1 MAEYL
6 CSIVKAATCHPTQI
20 SLPTGVKCRRRPDRK
35 PCNGEV
41 EAILKDETGTIE
53 WFCFV
58 CGDSGFIS
66 DWENTEWDV
75 RFADLILVRFGLD
88 ERNIIL
94 SNTFSGPDLTNR
106 LKVVA
111 EVSDTITVFY
121 TSNELEELIRYIAAE
136 ANHTEDKETKNF
148 LDDIFGSL
156 DDLLDSHKLLIN

>member
-1 MAEYL
+1 M
-6 CSIVKAATCHPTQI
+6 
-20 SLPTGVKCRRRPDRK
+20 
-35 PCNGEV
+35 

-94 SNTFSGPDLTNR
+94 SNTFSGPNLTNR

-156 DDLLDSHKLLIN
+156 DDLLDSHKLTIN